1 MASYKTIRAKIAA
14 VLSNGWVQL
23 FLILAS
29 AALAIPREVPT
40 VRLFSLAVVI
50 LAIAVFWIG
59 IRGLRRLARTEP
71 EPTIREYLRPLR
83 STVVGLL
90 ILWLPIWVISATS
103 CCAPITA

>member
-1 MASYKTIRAKIAA
+1 MASYKNMRTRIAA

-23 FLILAS
+23 LLIFAS
-29 AALAIPREVPT
+29 AAMAIPREAPT

-50 LAIAVFWIG
+50 LGVAVFLIG
-59 IRGLRRLARTEP
+59 MRRLRRLTRMDP
-71 EPTIREYLRPLR
+71 EPRVREYLRPLR
-83 STVVGLL
+83 STLVGLL